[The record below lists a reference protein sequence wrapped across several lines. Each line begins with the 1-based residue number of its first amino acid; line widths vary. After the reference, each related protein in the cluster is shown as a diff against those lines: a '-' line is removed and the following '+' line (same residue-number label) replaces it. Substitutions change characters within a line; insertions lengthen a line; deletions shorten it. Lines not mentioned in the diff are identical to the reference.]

1 MATVYLITSSPFTS
15 SRFTIH
21 PITSLPHHDSPHH
34 LITIYLITVH
44 PITKTDLAE
53 IQPLR
58 GWRYNATL
66 SQNIDDYVSPLFDV
80 VSARQREALYR
91 NPLNSIHL
99 SVPRGED
106 AAGEALRRLQEWQ
119 QAGVLRQDELPGIY
133 AYYQYFRLP
142 GSAREYCRKGFM
154 CHIRAYDWAEDVV
167 LRHENTLPAA
177 VNDRAELL
185 ARTEFQTSATHGL
198 YRDADFELEQFMDEA
213 MQNPLYQTEEDYQG
227 ARDVLA
233 VIQDAAVIKRFQQVL
248 AARQVILAD
257 GHHRYEGSLAYRQAR
272 QQAAGAAYTGR
283 EGWNFHLMYLTNAAA
298 DDLRILPTHRLLLE
312 LPGGLTNAELLARLA
327 PYFTVLPL
335 DDVYDLPERIA
346 GKPWA
351 FGLYL
356 GEGQAYKIRLRPE
369 VHALLDWDTTPEVKA
384 LDLTVLHY
392 FVIEKALGVVGP
404 EAQRQW
410 PGVAYVRNFPECLTR
425 VDRGEAR
432 AAFITNEVTM
442 PEVEAVCHSGAVMP
456 PKSTFFYPK
465 TIGGF
470 LFSSVQ
476 ADETAAPFYAA
487 FRP

>member
-1 MATVYLITSSPFTS
+1 
-15 SRFTIH
+15 
-21 PITSLPHHDSPHH
+21 
-34 LITIYLITVH
+34 
-44 PITKTDLAE
+44 LAE

-58 GWRYNATL
+58 GWRYNSAL
-66 SQNIDDYVSPLFDV
+66 SQQIDAYVSPLFDV
-80 VSARQREALYR
+80 VSVKQREALYR

-99 SVPRGED
+99 SVPRGQD
-106 AAGEALRRLQEWQ
+106 AAGAAAQRLREWQ
-119 QAGVLRQDELPGIY
+119 QQGVLLQDELPGIY
-133 AYYQYFRLP
+133 VYYQYFRLA
-142 GSAREYCRKGFM
+142 GSSREYCRKGFM
-154 CHIRAYDWAEDVV
+154 CHIRAYDWAENVV

-198 YRDADFELEQFMDEA
+198 YRDEAFELEHYMDEA
-213 MQNPLYQTEEDYQG
+213 MRSPLYQTEEDYQG

-233 VIQDAAVIKRFQQVL
+233 VIQDARIIRRFQQVL
-248 AARQVILAD
+248 AQREVILAD

-272 QQAAGAAYTGR
+272 RAAAGAAYTGH
-283 EGWNFHLMYLTNAAA
+283 EAWNFHLMYLTNAAA
-298 DDLRILPTHRLLLE
+298 DDLRILPTHRLVLE
-312 LPGGLTNAELLARLA
+312 LPGGLTSAELLARLA

-335 DDVYDLPERIA
+335 EDAYDLPERIA

-369 VHALLDWDTTPEVKA
+369 VHELLAWDTTPEVKA

-392 FVIEKALGVVGP
+392 FVLEKVLGVASP
-404 EAQRQW
+404 EVQRQW
-410 PGVAYVRNFPECLTR
+410 PGIAYVRNFPECLAR

-442 PEVEAVCHSGAVMP
+442 AEVEAVCHSGSVMP

-470 LFSSVQ
+470 LFSSIQ
-476 ADETAAPFYAA
+476 DAETSAPFYAA
-487 FRP
+487 FRS